1 MLFRPDHRLTL
12 GSFFPRKGN
21 QWARAAGIQFI
32 GAQQAQPDTLIVA
45 GRQASGKS
53 HLLHALANFAKEN
66 EAIHS
71 IACMTAVHFAEEVM
85 RGAFYGD
92 LNEVLGRYAAEG
104 LLAIDDVDRTFYQP
118 MIADALLAVM
128 RMRQTRRRRTLL
140 TVTMYQAPPLQHPL
154 TDFLDSQPAVRLI

>member
-1 MLFRPDHRLTL
+1 MLFHPDRRLTL
-12 GSFFPRKGN
+12 GSFIPRKGN

-45 GRQASGKS
+45 GRQGSGKS
-53 HLLHALANFAKEN
+53 HLMHALANFAKKN
-66 EAIHS
+66 EAIRS

-92 LNEVLGRYAAEG
+92 LNEVLRRYAKEG
-104 LLAIDDVDRTFYQP
+104 LLAIDDVDRILFQP
-118 MIADALLAVM
+118 VIADALLIVM

-140 TVTMYQAPPLQHPL
+140 TVTMHQAPTVQHPL